1 MKELTFED
9 IQQMHQAA
17 KNYNCDRRQDAQ
29 DELYFY
35 WISHYDD
42 AWRQAL
48 PLRFQGQFDMLRKS
62 GRKIIADIT
71 SNMVQADFQPID
83 GTPEEMGDFL
93 DRMYRTDARRNDSR
107 EAFHNA
113 ITECIPCGIGGWR
126 LTTEYET
133 DLVGDTKQVIR
144 RQPIYEFNATV
155 FFDPAARRIDKSD
168 AKWVQ
173 VLTAYSEDEYK
184 ELREEYGDSDESYS
198 GPGMVPIT
206 SNAGLWRGD
215 QDLCY
220 VVEHYQRYKKKVTV
234 IFYTD
239 LFGTPVAFYEDDVK
253 ERGEELA
260 AAGYVEQSRKTITR
274 WCVEKYIVGHD
285 GVLERQ
291 KIVGTE
297 LPIIPFYGERAYVNG
312 LEHYEGLTRLAQD
325 QQRLHN
331 FMLSYLADI
340 VSTSPR
346 PKPIFYQEQIAGY
359 EGMYAE
365 NGADNNYPYYLQNR
379 YDEANNELPFGP
391 VAQMPEQKMPDAL
404 ITAIQLM
411 RESMGDVSQ
420 SGAPNSIADVDLSGN
435 AVSQLRAM
443 LDEQS
448 MTYRSHYEFAIRRD
462 AEIYA
467 GMVPDVYDVP
477 RKVVLTG
484 QDGSREDA
492 FVMESIIDLETGDN
506 IILNDLR
513 TAKFQVFA
521 EMGAAYESQKQQQ
534 RQEITTMLQ
543 TIPPDH
549 PTYSALLYKYIQLSD
564 GVENQD
570 LKEFAKRQL
579 ITSGIKKPET
589 DEEKQML
596 AEVQQQAQQPDA
608 NMALALAEQEKARA
622 DMAGVEVDAFNA
634 ETNRIKVM
642 NERIK
647 LQIEA
652 QKAGLDM
659 EFTEAKITG
668 TRIDNMQK
676 LYNPK
681 NMGSG
686 QTA

>member
-9 IQQMHQAA
+9 IQKMHQAA
-17 KNYNCDRRQDAQ
+17 KDYNCDRRQDAQ

-83 GTPEEMGDFL
+83 GTSEELGDFL

-144 RQPIYEFNATV
+144 RVPIYEFNATV
-155 FFDPAARRIDKSD
+155 FFDPAAKRIDKSD

-173 VLTAYSEDEYK
+173 VLTAYSEEEYK
-184 ELREEYGDSDESYS
+184 ELREEYEDDCDSCN
-198 GPGMVPIT
+198 GPGMTPIT

-215 QDLCY
+215 KDLCY

-274 WCVEKYIVGHD
+274 WCVEKYVVGHD

-291 KIVGTE
+291 DIVGTE

-312 LEHYEGLTRLAQD
+312 CEHYEGITRLAQD

-346 PKPIFYQEQIAGY
+346 PKPIFFQGQIAGY

-365 NGADNNYPYYLQNR
+365 NGADNNYPYLLQNQF
-379 YDEANNELPFGP
+379 DESGNQYQNGP
-391 VAQMPEQKMPDAL
+391 VGQMPEQKVPDAL
-404 ITAIQLM
+404 IQAIGMM
-411 RESMGDVSQ
+411 RESMADVSQ

-448 MTYRSHYEFAIRRD
+448 MTYKGHYEFAIRRD

-492 FVMESIIDLETGDN
+492 YVMESIIDLETGEN

-570 LKEFAKRQL
+570 LKDFAKRQL
-579 ITSGIKKPET
+579 IISGIKKPET

-596 AEVQQQAQQPDA
+596 AEAQQQSQQPDA
-608 NMALALAEQEKARA
+608 NMALALAEQEKAKA

-668 TRIDNMQK
+668 ARIDNMQK

-681 NMGSG
+681 NMGTG